1 MAVIAKPSAQ
11 SGVSRN
17 FIISRWHLFVANL
30 FGAKQDVV
38 DNEIPAEA
46 FDRMVDDIAT
56 PTPSS
61 PKELEAIDALMKN
74 SRF

>member
-11 SGVSRN
+11 SSVSRN
-17 FIISRWHLFVANL
+17 SFISRWHIFFANL
-30 FGAKQDVV
+30 IAPKQNTM
-38 DNEIPAEA
+38 DNEIPVEA

-61 PKELEAIDALMKN
+61 QKELEAIDALMKN